1 MKVLPE
7 DAGLE
12 LNIVVVVVFVNG
24 VETGGSNNVKVS
36 IVVVPD
42 ERYKKSFFFFFSL
55 VSLSS
60 YTLCQILVKIVS
72 YCFFLTEIVCSMY
85 KHYYHQNF
93 NMKMNGE
100 SKKKNEK
107 R

>member
-42 ERYKKSFFFFFSL
+42 ERYKKSFF
-55 VSLSS
+55 SS
-60 YTLCQILVKIVS
+60 
-72 YCFFLTEIVCSMY
+72 FLWFLLAHTHCAKS
-85 KHYYHQNF
+85 
-93 NMKMNGE
+93 
-100 SKKKNEK
+100 
-107 R
+107 

>member
-42 ERYKKSFFFFFSL
+42 ERYKKSFFFLFFGFS
-55 VSLSS
+55 
-60 YTLCQILVKIVS
+60 
-72 YCFFLTEIVCSMY
+72 
-85 KHYYHQNF
+85 
-93 NMKMNGE
+93 
-100 SKKKNEK
+100 
-107 R
+107 

>member
-12 LNIVVVVVFVNG
+12 LNIVVVFVTG

-72 YCFFLTEIVCSMY
+72 QFFFLTEIVWSMY
-85 KHYYHQNF
+85 KY
-93 NMKMNGE
+93 
-100 SKKKNEK
+100 
-107 R
+107 